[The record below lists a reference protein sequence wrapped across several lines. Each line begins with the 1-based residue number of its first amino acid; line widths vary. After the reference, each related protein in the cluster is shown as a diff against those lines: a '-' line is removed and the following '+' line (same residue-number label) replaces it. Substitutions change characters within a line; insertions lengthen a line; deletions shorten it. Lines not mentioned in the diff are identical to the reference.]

1 MLGFRGGSTASAA
14 VRRTTL
20 VSITRQ
26 AMTMNLLMIRASTIT
41 QLVIAIKPQQQ
52 HHETLAV
59 AVVVVVV
66 IVVVVVVVVVV
77 AAAVVVVVSAAAV

>member
-1 MLGFRGGSTASAA
+1 MGFRGGSTASAA

-20 VSITRQ
+20 FPITRQ

-52 HHETLAV
+52 HHETVAV

-66 IVVVVVVVVVV
+66 IVVVVVVVVV